1 MIWVG
6 EFVLSLEDMTRLTGL
21 RVMGRPVTGLVHSNY
36 SMMAELVGRR
46 VVMYGPRLSVTT
58 SAVQRVEDSQETATE
73 PGEDVDQQL
82 RAFLLVLFG
91 DLLFSHATSRV
102 SAVFLPLLADLDRV
116 GEYAWGA
123 ASLSF
128 LYTVLF
134 KFSDGSSRQL
144 GGNLPF
150 FQVYKLSLLI

>member
-1 MIWVG
+1 
-6 EFVLSLEDMTRLTGL
+6 MTGS
-21 RVMGRPVTGLVHSNY
+21 VHSDY
-36 SMMAELVGRR
+36 SSLMAELVGRR
-46 VVMYGPRLSVTT
+46 VVMYGPCLFVTT
-58 SAVQRVEDSQETATE
+58 LAVQRVEDSWETATE

-102 SAVFLPLLADLDRV
+102 STVFLPLLDDLDQV

-128 LYTVLF
+128 LYIVLF
-134 KFSDGSSRQL
+134 KISDGSSHQL
-144 GGNLPF
+144 GGNLRF
-150 FQVYKLSLLI
+150 FQVYKLFLLI

>member
-1 MIWVG
+1 
-6 EFVLSLEDMTRLTGL
+6 
-21 RVMGRPVTGLVHSNY
+21 
-36 SMMAELVGRR
+36 
-46 VVMYGPRLSVTT
+46 MYGPRLFVTT
-58 SAVQRVEDSQETATE
+58 SVVQRVEDSRETVME

-82 RAFLLVLFG
+82 CAFLLVLFG
-91 DLLFSHATSRV
+91 DLLFSHTTSRV
-102 SAVFLPLLADLDRV
+102 LAVFLPLLADLDRV

-144 GGNLPF
+144 GRNLPF

>member
-1 MIWVG
+1 MENQDIT
-6 EFVLSLEDMTRLTGL
+6 DMVRLTGL
-21 RVMGRPVTGLVHSNY
+21 GVTGCPVTGSVLSDY
-36 SMMAELVGRR
+36 TTLMADLVGRR
-46 VVMYGPRLSVTT
+46 IVMYGPRLFVTT
-58 SAVQRVEDSQETATE
+58 SAVQHIKDSQETTTE

-91 DLLFSHATSRV
+91 DLLFSHTTSQV
-102 SAVFLPLLADLDRV
+102 SAVFLPLLDNLDRV

-144 GGNLPF
+144 GRNLPF
-150 FQVYKLSLLI
+150 FQVYKLFLLI